1 MKTLNKYLFNQSL
14 IPFVLSVGVIT
25 TVLFLQF
32 LIRAVD
38 RFLGKGLDALTIFE
52 YLYLNLAWIIA
63 LSVPMSLL
71 ISSVM
76 TFGRMAQQNEI
87 TALKSAGVSL
97 YNIIKPA
104 LWFGTFVA
112 VGLCIFNNFILPE
125 MNYNARLLAR
135 DIYKKK
141 PELSIEPGYFVDM
154 IPQYTMIVKEMDG
167 KDFKDVKIFSKNKE
181 SEQTTIYA
189 NAGSLSSNDNIITI
203 DLMDGEIHEIDL
215 SDYDYYRKIRFKTHQ
230 ITISMDELML
240 NRTTESNRTDREMRV
255 PQMIDEIAR
264 NKLLISQIYERID
277 KVKAEIGITDPNI
290 NSLENI
296 EKEVDKLKQS
306 KVNTNVRDEQY
317 NENVPIPN
325 IENKQYILSLTNNA
339 RQFKNEFTLIEN
351 YEKTN
356 NKFKVEIHKKFTLA
370 IACILFTL
378 VGAPLGILVRSGGM
392 TIASGLS
399 IAFFLFTLITPT
411 PQSIEIILKSSPSV
425 LIISKATF
433 HTSPVHDLVVSI
445 GICCSFQSL
454 GNISCIAIQPL
465 SFIHFKEFIIS
476 FLICLYVWRPSIK
489 ITSYVFLFSLKKS
502 SEVFLILPPE
512 HGSTPVLLR
521 TGKESKSEF
530 EAHPISKYSGL
541 L

>member
-1 MKTLNKYLFNQSL
+1 MNTLNKYLFKQSL
-14 IPFVLSVGVIT
+14 IPFLLSVAVIT

-76 TFGRMAQQNEI
+76 TFGRMSQQNEI
-87 TALKSAGVSL
+87 TALKSAGVNL

-104 LWFGTFVA
+104 ILFGSLVGI
-112 VGLCIFNNFILPE
+112 GLCLFNNFILPE

-167 KDFKDVKIFSKNKE
+167 KDFKDVKIFSKNQK

-189 NAGSLSSNDNIITI
+189 NQGSLSSDGNMITI

-215 SDYDYYRKIRFKTHQ
+215 SDYDYYRKIKFKTHQ
-230 ITISMDELML
+230 IMISMDELML
-240 NRTTESNRTDREMRV
+240 NRTSESNRTDREMRV
-255 PQMIDEIAR
+255 PKMIQEIEK
-264 NKLLISQIYERID
+264 NNNLISQIYDRIN
-277 KVKAEIGITDPNI
+277 KVKEEIGITNPNANTLAI
-290 NSLENI
+290 IENEI
-296 EKEVDKLKQS
+296 ELLKQ
-306 KVNTNVRDEQY
+306 KKMNRVTEKKEFNKD
-317 NENVPIPN
+317 VPIPAL
-325 IENKQYILSLTNNA
+325 ENKDYILSLTNNA

-370 IACILFTL
+370 LACVLFTM
-378 VGAPLGILVRSGGM
+378 VGAPLGILVRNGGM

-399 IAFFLFTLITPT
+399 IAFFLVYYILLIWGEQLADRNLLNPGLGSWL
-411 PQSIEIILKSSPSV
+411 PNIILF
-425 LIISKATF
+425 ISGMVILK
-433 HTSPVHDLVVSI
+433 
-445 GICCSFQSL
+445 
-454 GNISCIAIQPL
+454 L
-465 SFIHFKEFIIS
+465 SN
-476 FLICLYVWRPSIK
+476 
-489 ITSYVFLFSLKKS
+489 KKN
-502 SEVFLILPPE
+502 
-512 HGSTPVLLR
+512 
-521 TGKESKSEF
+521 
-530 EAHPISKYSGL
+530 
-541 L
+541 

>member
-1 MKTLNKYLFNQSL
+1 MKTLNKYLFEQSL
-14 IPFVLSVGVIT
+14 IPFLLSVAVIT

-76 TFGRMAQQNEI
+76 TYGRMAQQNEI
-87 TALKSAGVSL
+87 TALKSAGINL

-104 LWFGTFVA
+104 ILFSSLVGI
-112 VGLCIFNNFILPE
+112 GLCLFNNFILPE

-154 IPQYTMIVKEMDG
+154 IPQYTMIVNEMDG
-167 KDFKDVKIFSKNKE
+167 KDFKDVKIFSKNQK

-189 NAGSLSSNDNIITI
+189 NQGSLSSDGNMITI
-203 DLMDGEIHEIDL
+203 DLINGEIHEIDL
-215 SDYDYYRKIRFKTHQ
+215 SDYDYYRKIKFKTHQ
-230 ITISMDELML
+230 IMISMDELML

-255 PQMIDEIAR
+255 PQMIDEI
-264 NKLLISQIYERID
+264 NKNKILISQIYERIEI
-277 KVKAEIGITDPNI
+277 VKKEIGITDLNAI
-290 NSLENI
+290 NFESI
-296 EKEVDKLKQS
+296 EKEVAKLKQKRIES
-306 KVNTNVRDEQY
+306 SSTE
-317 NENVPIPN
+317 NELIDNPPVSN
-325 IENKQYILSLTNNA
+325 IEDKQYILSLTNNE

-370 IACILFTL
+370 LACILFTM

-399 IAFFLFTLITPT
+399 IAFFLVYYILLIWGEQLADRNLINPGLGSWF
-411 PQSIEIILKSSPSV
+411 PNIIL
-425 LIISKATF
+425 F
-433 HTSPVHDLVVSI
+433 VSGTVI
-445 GICCSFQSL
+445 L
-454 GNISCIAIQPL
+454 KL
-465 SFIHFKEFIIS
+465 SN
-476 FLICLYVWRPSIK
+476 
-489 ITSYVFLFSLKKS
+489 KKN
-502 SEVFLILPPE
+502 
-512 HGSTPVLLR
+512 
-521 TGKESKSEF
+521 
-530 EAHPISKYSGL
+530 
-541 L
+541 

>member
-1 MKTLNKYLFNQSL
+1 MNTLNKYLFKQSL

-87 TALKSAGVSL
+87 TALKSAGVNL
-97 YNIIKPA
+97 YNIIKPS

-112 VGLCIFNNFILPE
+112 IGLCIFNNFILPE

-167 KDFKDVKIFSKNKE
+167 KDFKDVKIFSKNQE

-189 NAGSLSSNDNIITI
+189 NEGSLSSNGNIITI
-203 DLMDGEIHEIDL
+203 NLINGEIHEIDL

-230 ITISMDELML
+230 ISISMDELML
-240 NRTTESNRTDREMRV
+240 NRTTESSRTDREMRV
-255 PQMIDEIAR
+255 PQMINEIEK
-264 NKLLISQIYERID
+264 NKLLIAQIYERID
-277 KVKAEIGITDPNI
+277 KVKAEIGITDPSA

-296 EKEVDKLKQS
+296 EKEVDKLKQT
-306 KVNTNVRDEQY
+306 KVDATVQDQQY
-317 NENVPIPN
+317 SQNVPIPN

-378 VGAPLGILVRSGGM
+378 VGAPLGILVRNGGM

-399 IAFFLFTLITPT
+399 IAFFLIYYILLIWGEQLADRNLLNPGLGSWL
-411 PQSIEIILKSSPSV
+411 PNIILFVSGMIILK
-425 LIISKATF
+425 
-433 HTSPVHDLVVSI
+433 
-445 GICCSFQSL
+445 
-454 GNISCIAIQPL
+454 L
-465 SFIHFKEFIIS
+465 SN
-476 FLICLYVWRPSIK
+476 
-489 ITSYVFLFSLKKS
+489 KKN
-502 SEVFLILPPE
+502 
-512 HGSTPVLLR
+512 
-521 TGKESKSEF
+521 
-530 EAHPISKYSGL
+530 
-541 L
+541 

>member
-1 MKTLNKYLFNQSL
+1 MNTLNKYLFKQSL
-14 IPFVLSVGVIT
+14 IPFLLSVAVIT

-87 TALKSAGVSL
+87 TALKSAGVNL

-104 LWFGTFVA
+104 LWFGAMVA
-112 VGLCIFNNFILPE
+112 IALCLFNNFILPE

-167 KDFKDVKIFSKNKE
+167 KDFKDVKIFSKNQK

-189 NAGSLSSNDNIITI
+189 NQGSLSSDGNMITI
-203 DLMDGEIHEIDL
+203 DLQDGEIHEIDL

-230 ITISMDELML
+230 IIISMDDLML
-240 NRTTESNRTDREMRV
+240 NRTSESNRTDREMRV
-255 PQMIDEIAR
+255 PQMIQEIEK
-264 NKLLISQIYERID
+264 NKILINQIYDRIEN
-277 KVKAEIGITDPNI
+277 VKKEIGITNPNANTLEII
-290 NSLENI
+290 NNEI
-296 EKEVDKLKQS
+296 ELLKAKKADVIKEDR
-306 KVNTNVRDEQY
+306 NY
-317 NENVPIPN
+317 NEDVPVPAF
-325 IENKQYILSLTNNA
+325 ENKEYILSLTNNA

-370 IACILFTL
+370 LACILFTM
-378 VGAPLGILVRSGGM
+378 VGAPVGILVRNGGL

-399 IAFFLFTLITPT
+399 IAFFLIYYILLIWGEQLADRNLLNPGLGSWL
-411 PQSIEIILKSSPSV
+411 PNIILFVSGMIILK
-425 LIISKATF
+425 
-433 HTSPVHDLVVSI
+433 
-445 GICCSFQSL
+445 
-454 GNISCIAIQPL
+454 L
-465 SFIHFKEFIIS
+465 SN
-476 FLICLYVWRPSIK
+476 
-489 ITSYVFLFSLKKS
+489 KKN
-502 SEVFLILPPE
+502 
-512 HGSTPVLLR
+512 
-521 TGKESKSEF
+521 
-530 EAHPISKYSGL
+530 
-541 L
+541 

>member
-1 MKTLNKYLFNQSL
+1 MNTLNKYLFKQSL
-14 IPFVLSVGVIT
+14 IPFLLSVAVIT

-38 RFLGKGLDALTIFE
+38 RFLGKGLDVFTIFE

-87 TALKSAGVSL
+87 TALKSAGVNL

-104 LWFGTFVA
+104 ILFGSLVGI
-112 VGLCIFNNFILPE
+112 GLCLFNNFILPE

-167 KDFKDVKIFSKNKE
+167 KDFKDVKIFSKNQK

-189 NAGSLSSNDNIITI
+189 NQGSLSSDGNMITI

-215 SDYDYYRKIRFKTHQ
+215 SDYDYYRKIKFKTHQ
-230 ITISMDELML
+230 IMISMDELML
-240 NRTTESNRTDREMRV
+240 NRTTESNRTDREMRI
-255 PQMIDEIAR
+255 PQMIDEIKR
-264 NKLLISQIYERID
+264 NKILISQIYERIEN
-277 KVKAEIGITDPNI
+277 VKKEIGITNL
-290 NSLENI
+290 NANTLESI
-296 EKEVDKLKQS
+296 QEEVEKLKQKQIEIS
-306 KVNTNVRDEQY
+306 SSE
-317 NENVPIPN
+317 NELNDDSIISN
-325 IENKQYILSLTNNA
+325 LENKQYILSLTNNA

-370 IACILFTL
+370 LACVLFTM
-378 VGAPLGILVRSGGM
+378 VGAPLGILVRNGGM

-399 IAFFLFTLITPT
+399 IAFFLVYYILLIWGEQLADRNLLNPGLGSWL
-411 PQSIEIILKSSPSV
+411 PNIILF
-425 LIISKATF
+425 ISGMVILK
-433 HTSPVHDLVVSI
+433 
-445 GICCSFQSL
+445 
-454 GNISCIAIQPL
+454 L
-465 SFIHFKEFIIS
+465 SN
-476 FLICLYVWRPSIK
+476 
-489 ITSYVFLFSLKKS
+489 KKN
-502 SEVFLILPPE
+502 
-512 HGSTPVLLR
+512 
-521 TGKESKSEF
+521 
-530 EAHPISKYSGL
+530 
-541 L
+541 

>member
-1 MKTLNKYLFNQSL
+1 MNTLNKYLFKQSL
-14 IPFVLSVGVIT
+14 IPFLLSVAVIT

-38 RFLGKGLDALTIFE
+38 RFLGKGLDVFTIFE

-87 TALKSAGVSL
+87 TALKSAGVNL

-104 LWFGTFVA
+104 ILFGALVGI
-112 VGLCIFNNFILPE
+112 GLCLFNNFILPE

-167 KDFKDVKIFSKNKE
+167 KDFKDVKIFSKNQK

-189 NAGSLSSNDNIITI
+189 NQGSLSSDGNMITI

-215 SDYDYYRKIRFKTHQ
+215 SDYDYYRKIKFKTHQ
-230 ITISMDELML
+230 IMISMDELML
-240 NRTTESNRTDREMRV
+240 NRTTESNRTDREMRI
-255 PQMIDEIAR
+255 PQMIDEIKR
-264 NKLLISQIYERID
+264 NKILISQIYERIEN
-277 KVKAEIGITDPNI
+277 VKKEIGITNL
-290 NSLENI
+290 NANTLESI
-296 EKEVDKLKQS
+296 QEEVEKLKQKHIEIPS
-306 KVNTNVRDEQY
+306 SE
-317 NENVPIPN
+317 NELNDDSIISN
-325 IENKQYILSLTNNA
+325 LEDKQYILSLTNNA

-370 IACILFTL
+370 LACVLFTM
-378 VGAPLGILVRSGGM
+378 VGAPLGILVRNGGM

-399 IAFFLFTLITPT
+399 IAFFLVYYILLIWGEQLADRNLLNPGLGSWL
-411 PQSIEIILKSSPSV
+411 PNIILF
-425 LIISKATF
+425 ISGMVILK
-433 HTSPVHDLVVSI
+433 
-445 GICCSFQSL
+445 
-454 GNISCIAIQPL
+454 L
-465 SFIHFKEFIIS
+465 SN
-476 FLICLYVWRPSIK
+476 
-489 ITSYVFLFSLKKS
+489 KKN
-502 SEVFLILPPE
+502 
-512 HGSTPVLLR
+512 
-521 TGKESKSEF
+521 
-530 EAHPISKYSGL
+530 
-541 L
+541 

>member
-1 MKTLNKYLFNQSL
+1 MNTLNKYLFKQSL
-14 IPFVLSVGVIT
+14 IPFLLSVAVIT

-87 TALKSAGVSL
+87 TALKSAGVNL

-104 LWFGTFVA
+104 ILFGSLVGI
-112 VGLCIFNNFILPE
+112 GLCLFNNFILPE

-154 IPQYTMIVKEMDG
+154 IPQYTMIVKEIDG
-167 KDFKDVKIFSKNKE
+167 KDFKDVKIFSKNQK

-189 NAGSLSSNDNIITI
+189 NQGSLFSDGNMITI

-215 SDYDYYRKIRFKTHQ
+215 SDYDYYRKIKFNTHQ
-230 ITISMDELML
+230 IMISMDELML

-255 PQMIDEIAR
+255 PQMIQEIEK
-264 NKLLISQIYERID
+264 NNNLISQIYDRIN
-277 KVKAEIGITDPNI
+277 KVKEEIGITNPNANTLAI
-290 NSLENI
+290 IENEI
-296 EKEVDKLKQS
+296 ELLKQ
-306 KVNTNVRDEQY
+306 KKMNRVTEKKEFNKD
-317 NENVPIPN
+317 VPIPAL
-325 IENKQYILSLTNNA
+325 ENKDYILSLTNNA

-370 IACILFTL
+370 LACVLFTM
-378 VGAPLGILVRSGGM
+378 VGAPLGILVRNGGM

-399 IAFFLFTLITPT
+399 IAFFLVYYILLIWGEQLADRNLLNPGLGSWL
-411 PQSIEIILKSSPSV
+411 PNIILF
-425 LIISKATF
+425 ISGMVILK
-433 HTSPVHDLVVSI
+433 
-445 GICCSFQSL
+445 
-454 GNISCIAIQPL
+454 L
-465 SFIHFKEFIIS
+465 SNEKN
-476 FLICLYVWRPSIK
+476 
-489 ITSYVFLFSLKKS
+489 
-502 SEVFLILPPE
+502 
-512 HGSTPVLLR
+512 
-521 TGKESKSEF
+521 
-530 EAHPISKYSGL
+530 
-541 L
+541 

>member
-296 EKEVDKLKQS
+296 EKEVDKLKQN

-399 IAFFLFTLITPT
+399 IAFFLIYYILLIWGEQLADRNLLNPGLGSWL
-411 PQSIEIILKSSPSV
+411 PNIILFVSGMIILK
-425 LIISKATF
+425 
-433 HTSPVHDLVVSI
+433 
-445 GICCSFQSL
+445 
-454 GNISCIAIQPL
+454 L
-465 SFIHFKEFIIS
+465 SN
-476 FLICLYVWRPSIK
+476 
-489 ITSYVFLFSLKKS
+489 KKN
-502 SEVFLILPPE
+502 
-512 HGSTPVLLR
+512 
-521 TGKESKSEF
+521 
-530 EAHPISKYSGL
+530 
-541 L
+541 

>member
-14 IPFVLSVGVIT
+14 IPFMLSVGVIT

-87 TALKSAGVSL
+87 TALKSAGVNL
-97 YNIIKPA
+97 YNIIKPS

-112 VGLCIFNNFILPE
+112 IGLCLFNNFILPE

-135 DIYKKK
+135 DIYQKK

-167 KDFKDVKIFSKNKE
+167 KDFKDVKIFSKNQE

-189 NAGSLSSNDNIITI
+189 NEGSLSSNGNMITI
-203 DLMDGEIHEIDL
+203 NLVNGEIHEIDL

-240 NRTTESNRTDREMRV
+240 NRTTESSRTDREMRV
-255 PQMIDEIAR
+255 PQMIDEIEK
-264 NKLLISQIYERID
+264 NKLLISQIYERIE
-277 KVKAEIGITDPNI
+277 KVKTEIGITDPNA

-296 EKEVDKLKQS
+296 EKEVDKLKQN
-306 KVNTNVRDEQY
+306 KMNADIREQQY
-317 NENVPIPN
+317 NEDVVIPN

-399 IAFFLFTLITPT
+399 IAFFLIYYILLIWGEQLADRNLLNPGLGSWL
-411 PQSIEIILKSSPSV
+411 PNIILFVSGMIILK
-425 LIISKATF
+425 
-433 HTSPVHDLVVSI
+433 
-445 GICCSFQSL
+445 
-454 GNISCIAIQPL
+454 L
-465 SFIHFKEFIIS
+465 SN
-476 FLICLYVWRPSIK
+476 
-489 ITSYVFLFSLKKS
+489 KKN
-502 SEVFLILPPE
+502 
-512 HGSTPVLLR
+512 
-521 TGKESKSEF
+521 
-530 EAHPISKYSGL
+530 
-541 L
+541 

>member
-1 MKTLNKYLFNQSL
+1 MNTLNKYLFKQSL
-14 IPFVLSVGVIT
+14 IPFLLSVAVIT

-87 TALKSAGVSL
+87 TALKSAGVNL

-104 LWFGTFVA
+104 LWFGAMVA
-112 VGLCIFNNFILPE
+112 TALCFFNNFILPE

-167 KDFKDVKIFSKNKE
+167 KDFKDVKIFSKNQK

-189 NAGSLSSNDNIITI
+189 NQGSLSSDGNMITI
-203 DLMDGEIHEIDL
+203 DLQDGEIHEIDL

-230 ITISMDELML
+230 IIISMDDLML
-240 NRTTESNRTDREMRV
+240 NRTSESNRTDREMRV
-255 PQMIDEIAR
+255 PQMIQEIDK
-264 NKLLISQIYERID
+264 NKILINQIYDRIEN
-277 KVKAEIGITDPNI
+277 VKKEIGITTPNA
-290 NSLENI
+290 NTLEIIENEIELLKEKKANI
-296 EKEVDKLKQS
+296 IKED
-306 KVNTNVRDEQY
+306 RDY
-317 NENVPIPN
+317 NEDVPVSAF
-325 IENKQYILSLTNNA
+325 ENKDYILSLTNNA

-370 IACILFTL
+370 LACILFTM
-378 VGAPLGILVRSGGM
+378 VGAPLGILVRNGGM

-399 IAFFLFTLITPT
+399 IAFFLVYYILLIWGEQLADRNLINPGLGSWL
-411 PQSIEIILKSSPSV
+411 PNIILFVSGMIILK
-425 LIISKATF
+425 
-433 HTSPVHDLVVSI
+433 
-445 GICCSFQSL
+445 
-454 GNISCIAIQPL
+454 L
-465 SFIHFKEFIIS
+465 SN
-476 FLICLYVWRPSIK
+476 
-489 ITSYVFLFSLKKS
+489 KKN
-502 SEVFLILPPE
+502 
-512 HGSTPVLLR
+512 
-521 TGKESKSEF
+521 
-530 EAHPISKYSGL
+530 
-541 L
+541 

>member
-1 MKTLNKYLFNQSL
+1 MNTLNKYLFKQSL

-87 TALKSAGVSL
+87 TALKSAGVNL

-112 VGLCIFNNFILPE
+112 IGLCIFNNFILPE

-167 KDFKDVKIFSKNKE
+167 KDFKDVKIFSKNQE

-189 NAGSLSSNDNIITI
+189 NEGSLSSNGTMITI
-203 DLMDGEIHEIDL
+203 NLINGEIHEIDL

-230 ITISMDELML
+230 ISISMDELML
-240 NRTTESNRTDREMRV
+240 NRTTESSRTDREMRV
-255 PQMIDEIAR
+255 PQMINEIEK
-264 NKLLISQIYERID
+264 NKLLIAQIYERID
-277 KVKAEIGITDPNI
+277 KVKAEIGITDPSA

-306 KVNTNVRDEQY
+306 KVDATVQDQQY
-317 NENVPIPN
+317 SENVPIPN

-378 VGAPLGILVRSGGM
+378 VGAPLGILVRNGGM

-399 IAFFLFTLITPT
+399 IAFFLIYYILLIWGEQLADRNLLNPGLGSWL
-411 PQSIEIILKSSPSV
+411 PNIILFVSGMIILK
-425 LIISKATF
+425 
-433 HTSPVHDLVVSI
+433 
-445 GICCSFQSL
+445 
-454 GNISCIAIQPL
+454 L
-465 SFIHFKEFIIS
+465 SN
-476 FLICLYVWRPSIK
+476 
-489 ITSYVFLFSLKKS
+489 KKN
-502 SEVFLILPPE
+502 
-512 HGSTPVLLR
+512 
-521 TGKESKSEF
+521 
-530 EAHPISKYSGL
+530 
-541 L
+541 

>member
-1 MKTLNKYLFNQSL
+1 MNTLNKYLFKQSL
-14 IPFVLSVGVIT
+14 IPFLLSVAVIT

-38 RFLGKGLDALTIFE
+38 RFLGKGLDVFTIFE

-87 TALKSAGVSL
+87 TALKSAGVNL

-104 LWFGTFVA
+104 ILFGSLVGI
-112 VGLCIFNNFILPE
+112 GLCLFNNFILPE

-167 KDFKDVKIFSKNKE
+167 KDFKDVKIFSKNQK

-189 NAGSLSSNDNIITI
+189 NQGSLSSDGNMITI

-215 SDYDYYRKIRFKTHQ
+215 SDYDYYRKIKFKTNQ
-230 ITISMDELML
+230 IMISMDELML
-240 NRTTESNRTDREMRV
+240 NRTTESNRTDREMRI
-255 PQMIDEIAR
+255 PQMIDEIEK
-264 NKLLISQIYERID
+264 NNNLISQIYDRIN
-277 KVKAEIGITDPNI
+277 KVKEEIGITNPNANTLAI
-290 NSLENI
+290 IENEI
-296 EKEVDKLKQS
+296 ELLKQ
-306 KVNTNVRDEQY
+306 KKMNRVTEKKEFNKD
-317 NENVPIPN
+317 VPIPAL
-325 IENKQYILSLTNNA
+325 ENKDYILSLTNNA

-370 IACILFTL
+370 LACVLFTM
-378 VGAPLGILVRSGGM
+378 VGAPLGILVRNGGM

-399 IAFFLFTLITPT
+399 IAFFLVYYILLIWGEQLADRNLLNPGLGSWL
-411 PQSIEIILKSSPSV
+411 PNIILF
-425 LIISKATF
+425 ISGMVILK
-433 HTSPVHDLVVSI
+433 
-445 GICCSFQSL
+445 
-454 GNISCIAIQPL
+454 L
-465 SFIHFKEFIIS
+465 SN
-476 FLICLYVWRPSIK
+476 
-489 ITSYVFLFSLKKS
+489 KKN
-502 SEVFLILPPE
+502 
-512 HGSTPVLLR
+512 
-521 TGKESKSEF
+521 
-530 EAHPISKYSGL
+530 
-541 L
+541 

>member
-1 MKTLNKYLFNQSL
+1 MNTLNKYLFKQSL
-14 IPFVLSVGVIT
+14 IPFLLSVAVIT

-87 TALKSAGVSL
+87 TALKSAGVNL

-104 LWFGTFVA
+104 ILFGSLVGI
-112 VGLCIFNNFILPE
+112 GLCLFNNFILPE

-167 KDFKDVKIFSKNKE
+167 KDFKDVKIFSKNQK

-189 NAGSLSSNDNIITI
+189 NQGSLSSDGNMITI
-203 DLMDGEIHEIDL
+203 ELMNGEIHEIDL
-215 SDYDYYRKIRFKTHQ
+215 SDYDYYRKIKFKTHQ
-230 ITISMDELML
+230 IMISMDELML
-240 NRTTESNRTDREMRV
+240 NRTTESNRTDREMRI
-255 PQMIDEIAR
+255 PQMIDEIKR
-264 NKLLISQIYERID
+264 NKILISQIYERIEN
-277 KVKAEIGITDPNI
+277 VKKEIGITNL
-290 NSLENI
+290 NANTLESIQEEI
-296 EKEVDKLKQS
+296 EKLKQKQIEIS
-306 KVNTNVRDEQY
+306 SSE
-317 NENVPIPN
+317 NELNDDSIISN
-325 IENKQYILSLTNNA
+325 LEDKQYILSLTNNA

-370 IACILFTL
+370 LACVLFTM
-378 VGAPLGILVRSGGM
+378 VGAPLGILVRNGGM

-399 IAFFLFTLITPT
+399 IAFFLVYYILLIWGEQLADRNLLNPGLGSWL
-411 PQSIEIILKSSPSV
+411 PNIILF
-425 LIISKATF
+425 ISGMVILK
-433 HTSPVHDLVVSI
+433 
-445 GICCSFQSL
+445 
-454 GNISCIAIQPL
+454 L
-465 SFIHFKEFIIS
+465 SN
-476 FLICLYVWRPSIK
+476 
-489 ITSYVFLFSLKKS
+489 KKN
-502 SEVFLILPPE
+502 
-512 HGSTPVLLR
+512 
-521 TGKESKSEF
+521 
-530 EAHPISKYSGL
+530 
-541 L
+541 

>member
-1 MKTLNKYLFNQSL
+1 MNTLNKYLFKQSL
-14 IPFVLSVGVIT
+14 IPFLLSVAVIT

-38 RFLGKGLDALTIFE
+38 RFLGKGLDVFTIFE

-87 TALKSAGVSL
+87 TALKSAGVNL

-104 LWFGTFVA
+104 ILFGSLVGI
-112 VGLCIFNNFILPE
+112 GLCLFNNFILPE

-167 KDFKDVKIFSKNKE
+167 KDFKDVKIFSKNQK

-189 NAGSLSSNDNIITI
+189 NQGSLYSDGNMITI

-215 SDYDYYRKIRFKTHQ
+215 SDYDYYRKIKFKTHQ
-230 ITISMDELML
+230 IMISMDELML
-240 NRTTESNRTDREMRV
+240 NRTTESNRTDREMRI
-255 PQMIDEIAR
+255 PQMIDEIKR
-264 NKLLISQIYERID
+264 NKILISQIYERIEN
-277 KVKAEIGITDPNI
+277 VKEEIGITNL
-290 NSLENI
+290 NANTLESI
-296 EKEVDKLKQS
+296 QEEVEKLKQKQIEIS
-306 KVNTNVRDEQY
+306 SSE
-317 NENVPIPN
+317 NELNDDSIISN
-325 IENKQYILSLTNNA
+325 LEDKQYILSLTNNA

-370 IACILFTL
+370 LACVLFTM
-378 VGAPLGILVRSGGM
+378 VGAPLGILVRNGGM

-399 IAFFLFTLITPT
+399 IAFFLVYYILLIWGEQLADRNLLNPGLGSWL
-411 PQSIEIILKSSPSV
+411 PNIILF
-425 LIISKATF
+425 ISGMVILK
-433 HTSPVHDLVVSI
+433 
-445 GICCSFQSL
+445 
-454 GNISCIAIQPL
+454 L
-465 SFIHFKEFIIS
+465 SN
-476 FLICLYVWRPSIK
+476 
-489 ITSYVFLFSLKKS
+489 KKN
-502 SEVFLILPPE
+502 
-512 HGSTPVLLR
+512 
-521 TGKESKSEF
+521 
-530 EAHPISKYSGL
+530 
-541 L
+541 

>member
-87 TALKSAGVSL
+87 TALKSAGVNL

-112 VGLCIFNNFILPE
+112 IGLCLFNNFILPE

-135 DIYKKK
+135 DIYQKK

-167 KDFKDVKIFSKNKE
+167 KDFKDVKIFSKNQE

-189 NAGSLSSNDNIITI
+189 NEGSLSSSGNMITI
-203 DLMDGEIHEIDL
+203 NLVNGEIHEIDL

-277 KVKAEIGITDPNI
+277 KVKAEIGITDPNV

-317 NENVPIPN
+317 NENVSIPN

-378 VGAPLGILVRSGGM
+378 VGAPLGILVRNGGM

-399 IAFFLFTLITPT
+399 IAFFLIYYILLIWGEQLADRNLLNPGLGSWL
-411 PQSIEIILKSSPSV
+411 PNIILFVSGMIILK
-425 LIISKATF
+425 
-433 HTSPVHDLVVSI
+433 
-445 GICCSFQSL
+445 
-454 GNISCIAIQPL
+454 L
-465 SFIHFKEFIIS
+465 SN
-476 FLICLYVWRPSIK
+476 
-489 ITSYVFLFSLKKS
+489 KKN
-502 SEVFLILPPE
+502 
-512 HGSTPVLLR
+512 
-521 TGKESKSEF
+521 
-530 EAHPISKYSGL
+530 
-541 L
+541 

>member
-1 MKTLNKYLFNQSL
+1 MNTLNKYLFKQSL
-14 IPFVLSVGVIT
+14 IPFLLSVAVIT

-87 TALKSAGVSL
+87 TALKSAGVNL

-104 LWFGTFVA
+104 LWFGAMVA
-112 VGLCIFNNFILPE
+112 TALCFFNNFILPE

-167 KDFKDVKIFSKNKE
+167 KDFKDVKIFSKNQK

-189 NAGSLSSNDNIITI
+189 NQGSLSSDGNMITI
-203 DLMDGEIHEIDL
+203 DLQDGEIHEIDL

-230 ITISMDELML
+230 IIISMDDLML
-240 NRTTESNRTDREMRV
+240 NRTSESNRTDREMRV
-255 PQMIDEIAR
+255 PQMIQEIEK
-264 NKLLISQIYERID
+264 NKILINQIYDRIEN
-277 KVKAEIGITDPNI
+277 VKKEIGITNPNA
-290 NSLENI
+290 NTLEIIENEIELLKEKKANI
-296 EKEVDKLKQS
+296 IKED
-306 KVNTNVRDEQY
+306 RDY
-317 NENVPIPN
+317 NEDVPVSAF
-325 IENKQYILSLTNNA
+325 ENKDYILSLTNNV

-370 IACILFTL
+370 LACILFTM
-378 VGAPLGILVRSGGM
+378 VGAPLGILVRNGGM

-399 IAFFLFTLITPT
+399 IAFFLVYYILLIWGEQLADRNLINPGLGSWL
-411 PQSIEIILKSSPSV
+411 PNIILFVSGMIILK
-425 LIISKATF
+425 
-433 HTSPVHDLVVSI
+433 
-445 GICCSFQSL
+445 
-454 GNISCIAIQPL
+454 L
-465 SFIHFKEFIIS
+465 SN
-476 FLICLYVWRPSIK
+476 
-489 ITSYVFLFSLKKS
+489 KKN
-502 SEVFLILPPE
+502 
-512 HGSTPVLLR
+512 
-521 TGKESKSEF
+521 
-530 EAHPISKYSGL
+530 
-541 L
+541 

>member
-1 MKTLNKYLFNQSL
+1 MNTLNKYLFKQSL
-14 IPFVLSVGVIT
+14 IPFLLSVAVIT

-38 RFLGKGLDALTIFE
+38 RFLGKGLDVLTIFE

-87 TALKSAGVSL
+87 TALKSAGVNL

-104 LWFGTFVA
+104 ILFGSLVGI
-112 VGLCIFNNFILPE
+112 GLCLFNNFILPE

-167 KDFKDVKIFSKNKE
+167 KDFKDVKIFSKNQK

-189 NAGSLSSNDNIITI
+189 NQGSLSSDGNMITI

-215 SDYDYYRKIRFKTHQ
+215 SDYDYYRKIKFKTHQ
-230 ITISMDELML
+230 IMISMDELML
-240 NRTTESNRTDREMRV
+240 NRTTESNRTDREMRI
-255 PQMIDEIAR
+255 PQMIQEIEK
-264 NKLLISQIYERID
+264 NNNLISQIYNRIN
-277 KVKAEIGITDPNI
+277 KVKEEIGITNPNANTLAI
-290 NSLENI
+290 IENEI
-296 EKEVDKLKQS
+296 ELLKQ
-306 KVNTNVRDEQY
+306 KKMNRVTEKKEFNKD
-317 NENVPIPN
+317 VPIPAL
-325 IENKQYILSLTNNA
+325 ENKDYILSLTNNA

-370 IACILFTL
+370 LACVLFTM
-378 VGAPLGILVRSGGM
+378 VGAPLGILVRNGGM

-399 IAFFLFTLITPT
+399 IAFFLVYYILLIWGEQLADRNLLNPGLGSWL
-411 PQSIEIILKSSPSV
+411 PNIILF
-425 LIISKATF
+425 ISGMVILK
-433 HTSPVHDLVVSI
+433 
-445 GICCSFQSL
+445 
-454 GNISCIAIQPL
+454 L
-465 SFIHFKEFIIS
+465 SN
-476 FLICLYVWRPSIK
+476 
-489 ITSYVFLFSLKKS
+489 KKN
-502 SEVFLILPPE
+502 
-512 HGSTPVLLR
+512 
-521 TGKESKSEF
+521 
-530 EAHPISKYSGL
+530 
-541 L
+541 

>member
-1 MKTLNKYLFNQSL
+1 MNTLNKYLFKQSL
-14 IPFVLSVGVIT
+14 IPFLLSVAVIT

-87 TALKSAGVSL
+87 TALKSAGVNL

-104 LWFGTFVA
+104 ILFGSLVGI
-112 VGLCIFNNFILPE
+112 GLCLFNNFILPE

-167 KDFKDVKIFSKNKE
+167 KDFKDVKIFSKNQK

-189 NAGSLSSNDNIITI
+189 NQGSLSSDGNMITI
-203 DLMDGEIHEIDL
+203 ELMDGEIHEIDL
-215 SDYDYYRKIRFKTHQ
+215 SDYDYYRKIKFKTHQ
-230 ITISMDELML
+230 IMISMDELML

-255 PQMIDEIAR
+255 PQMIQE
-264 NKLLISQIYERID
+264 NEKNNNLISQIYDRIN
-277 KVKAEIGITDPNI
+277 KVKEEIGITNPNANTLAI
-290 NSLENI
+290 IENEI
-296 EKEVDKLKQS
+296 ELLKQ
-306 KVNTNVRDEQY
+306 KKMNRVTEKKEFNKD
-317 NENVPIPN
+317 VPIPAL
-325 IENKQYILSLTNNA
+325 ENKDYILSLTNNA

-370 IACILFTL
+370 LACILFTM
-378 VGAPLGILVRSGGM
+378 VGAPLGILVRNGGM

-399 IAFFLFTLITPT
+399 IAFFLIYYILLIWGEQLADRNLLNPGLGSWL
-411 PQSIEIILKSSPSV
+411 PNIILF
-425 LIISKATF
+425 ISGMVILK
-433 HTSPVHDLVVSI
+433 
-445 GICCSFQSL
+445 
-454 GNISCIAIQPL
+454 L
-465 SFIHFKEFIIS
+465 SN
-476 FLICLYVWRPSIK
+476 
-489 ITSYVFLFSLKKS
+489 KKN
-502 SEVFLILPPE
+502 
-512 HGSTPVLLR
+512 
-521 TGKESKSEF
+521 
-530 EAHPISKYSGL
+530 
-541 L
+541 

>member
-1 MKTLNKYLFNQSL
+1 MNTLNKYLFKQSL
-14 IPFVLSVGVIT
+14 IPFLLSVAVIT

-87 TALKSAGVSL
+87 TALKSAGINL

-104 LWFGTFVA
+104 ILFGSLVGI
-112 VGLCIFNNFILPE
+112 GLCLFNNFILPE
-125 MNYNARLLAR
+125 MNYNARLLAK

-167 KDFKDVKIFSKNKE
+167 KDFKDVKIFSKNQK

-189 NAGSLSSNDNIITI
+189 NQGSLSSDGNMITI

-215 SDYDYYRKIRFKTHQ
+215 SDYDYYRKIKFKTHQ
-230 ITISMDELML
+230 IMISMDELML
-240 NRTTESNRTDREMRV
+240 NRTTESNRTDREMRI
-255 PQMIDEIAR
+255 PQMIDEIKR
-264 NKLLISQIYERID
+264 NKILISQIYERIEN
-277 KVKAEIGITDPNI
+277 VKKEIGITNL
-290 NSLENI
+290 NANTLESIQEEI
-296 EKEVDKLKQS
+296 EKLKQKQIEIS
-306 KVNTNVRDEQY
+306 SSE
-317 NENVPIPN
+317 NELNDDSIISN
-325 IENKQYILSLTNNA
+325 LEDKQYILSLTNNA

-370 IACILFTL
+370 LACVLFTM
-378 VGAPLGILVRSGGM
+378 VGAPLGILVRNGGM

-399 IAFFLFTLITPT
+399 IAFFLVYYILLIWGEQLADRNLLNPGLGSWL
-411 PQSIEIILKSSPSV
+411 PNIILF
-425 LIISKATF
+425 ISGMVILK
-433 HTSPVHDLVVSI
+433 
-445 GICCSFQSL
+445 
-454 GNISCIAIQPL
+454 L
-465 SFIHFKEFIIS
+465 SN
-476 FLICLYVWRPSIK
+476 
-489 ITSYVFLFSLKKS
+489 KKN
-502 SEVFLILPPE
+502 
-512 HGSTPVLLR
+512 
-521 TGKESKSEF
+521 
-530 EAHPISKYSGL
+530 
-541 L
+541 

>member
-203 DLMDGEIHEIDL
+203 DLIDGEIHEIDL

-277 KVKAEIGITDPNI
+277 KVKAEIGITDPNV

-378 VGAPLGILVRSGGM
+378 VGAPLGILVRNGGM

-399 IAFFLFTLITPT
+399 IAFFLIYYILLIWGEQLADRNLLNPGLGSWL
-411 PQSIEIILKSSPSV
+411 PNIILFLSGMIILK
-425 LIISKATF
+425 
-433 HTSPVHDLVVSI
+433 
-445 GICCSFQSL
+445 
-454 GNISCIAIQPL
+454 L
-465 SFIHFKEFIIS
+465 SN
-476 FLICLYVWRPSIK
+476 
-489 ITSYVFLFSLKKS
+489 KKN
-502 SEVFLILPPE
+502 
-512 HGSTPVLLR
+512 
-521 TGKESKSEF
+521 
-530 EAHPISKYSGL
+530 
-541 L
+541 

>member
-87 TALKSAGVSL
+87 TALKSAGVNL

-112 VGLCIFNNFILPE
+112 IGLCLFNNFILPE

-135 DIYKKK
+135 DIYQKK

-167 KDFKDVKIFSKNKE
+167 KDFKDVKIFSKNQQ

-189 NAGSLSSNDNIITI
+189 NEGSLSSNGNMITI
-203 DLMDGEIHEIDL
+203 NLVNGEIHEIDL

-240 NRTTESNRTDREMRV
+240 NRTTESSRTDREMRV
-255 PQMIDEIAR
+255 PQMIDEIKK
-264 NKLLISQIYERID
+264 NKLLISQIYERIE
-277 KVKAEIGITDPNI
+277 KVKTEIGITDPNA

-296 EKEVDKLKQS
+296 EKEVDKLKQN
-306 KVNTNVRDEQY
+306 KTNADIPEEQY
-317 NENVPIPN
+317 NEDVVIPN

-399 IAFFLFTLITPT
+399 IAFFLIYYILLIWGEQLADRNLLNPGLGSWL
-411 PQSIEIILKSSPSV
+411 PNIILFISGMIILK
-425 LIISKATF
+425 
-433 HTSPVHDLVVSI
+433 
-445 GICCSFQSL
+445 
-454 GNISCIAIQPL
+454 L
-465 SFIHFKEFIIS
+465 SN
-476 FLICLYVWRPSIK
+476 
-489 ITSYVFLFSLKKS
+489 KKN
-502 SEVFLILPPE
+502 
-512 HGSTPVLLR
+512 
-521 TGKESKSEF
+521 
-530 EAHPISKYSGL
+530 
-541 L
+541 

>member
-240 NRTTESNRTDREMRV
+240 NRTTESSRTDREMRV

-277 KVKAEIGITDPNI
+277 KVKAEIGITDPNV

-399 IAFFLFTLITPT
+399 IAFFLIYYILLIWGEQLADRNLLNPGLGSWL
-411 PQSIEIILKSSPSV
+411 PNIILFVSGMIILK
-425 LIISKATF
+425 
-433 HTSPVHDLVVSI
+433 
-445 GICCSFQSL
+445 
-454 GNISCIAIQPL
+454 L
-465 SFIHFKEFIIS
+465 SN
-476 FLICLYVWRPSIK
+476 
-489 ITSYVFLFSLKKS
+489 KKN
-502 SEVFLILPPE
+502 
-512 HGSTPVLLR
+512 
-521 TGKESKSEF
+521 
-530 EAHPISKYSGL
+530 
-541 L
+541 

>member
-1 MKTLNKYLFNQSL
+1 MNTLNKYLFKQSL
-14 IPFVLSVGVIT
+14 IPFLLSVAVIT

-87 TALKSAGVSL
+87 TALKSAGVNL

-104 LWFGTFVA
+104 LWFGAIVA
-112 VGLCIFNNFILPE
+112 TALCFFNNFILPE

-167 KDFKDVKIFSKNKE
+167 KDFKDVKIFSKNQK

-189 NAGSLSSNDNIITI
+189 NQGSLSSDGNMITI
-203 DLMDGEIHEIDL
+203 DLQDGEIHEIDL

-230 ITISMDELML
+230 IIISMDDLML
-240 NRTTESNRTDREMRV
+240 NRTSESNRTDREMRV
-255 PQMIDEIAR
+255 PQMIQEIDK
-264 NKLLISQIYERID
+264 NKILINQIYDRIEN
-277 KVKAEIGITDPNI
+277 VKKEIGITNPNA
-290 NSLENI
+290 NTLEIIENEIELLKEKKANI
-296 EKEVDKLKQS
+296 IKED
-306 KVNTNVRDEQY
+306 RDY
-317 NENVPIPN
+317 NEDVPVSAF
-325 IENKQYILSLTNNA
+325 ENKDYILSLTNNA

-370 IACILFTL
+370 LACILFTM
-378 VGAPLGILVRSGGM
+378 VGAPLGILVRNGGM

-399 IAFFLFTLITPT
+399 IAFFLVYYILLIWGEQLADRNLINPGLGSWL
-411 PQSIEIILKSSPSV
+411 PNIILFVSGMIILK
-425 LIISKATF
+425 
-433 HTSPVHDLVVSI
+433 
-445 GICCSFQSL
+445 
-454 GNISCIAIQPL
+454 L
-465 SFIHFKEFIIS
+465 SN
-476 FLICLYVWRPSIK
+476 
-489 ITSYVFLFSLKKS
+489 KKN
-502 SEVFLILPPE
+502 
-512 HGSTPVLLR
+512 
-521 TGKESKSEF
+521 
-530 EAHPISKYSGL
+530 
-541 L
+541 